1 MNTARIAWIDP
12 DAAHARRALGLLA
25 LSGQGWLALQVPHP
39 QFGAAPA
46 RGWSAVVLCLAAQ
59 AGELPDWAGGDGGG
73 PDALLLCVWPQQEGL
88 AARALRAAARAGR
101 RCDYLLRSASGD
113 HVPELLQRL
122 GALLQEPSVPGV
134 AEPSDVRQQL
144 ACLQTALASMSQ
156 GIFQTGP
163 DGRINVYNRRV
174 LELLELPEALLARRP
189 TLAELTQVQ
198 TRRGDY
204 GQDFGLI
211 DERARDYVR
220 GGAAGAAPAVYRRH
234 TLDGRTLEVRTQALP
249 DGGLV
254 RTFADVSDYVRVHA
268 ELQRSEARFRSLC
281 DLSSDWYWEQDAE
294 GRFTDIAGVAAHR
307 EAWLQ
312 ALHGRTL
319 SEAGAANMGE
329 SDWAAHR
336 EHLGA
341 RQPFRE
347 LELKRVSPGGE
358 VSWIALSGEP
368 VVSARGTLL
377 GYRGVGRD
385 ISGRKRAEAEI
396 ERLAFYDALTGLP
409 NRRLLLDRLQRSCA
423 GLQRSRSH
431 SALLFIDL
439 DHFKNLND
447 NRGHDVGDR
456 LLCMVARRL
465 RQCVR
470 ASDTVARF
478 GGDEFVVLVD
488 ELKGEPRLAREGAQ
502 RLARK
507 IASALAQP
515 FPLEGGYTHHTT
527 CSMGLTLFSYP
538 AQSADELLKQA
549 DFAMYQAKAAGRNAL
564 RLFDPGVLAQM
575 RARTELETE
584 LRHGLARGELLL
596 HYQPV
601 VNAAGTITGAEALVR
616 WQHPTRGLVAPGE
629 FIALA
634 EQTGLILPLGRWV
647 LETACMQLATWAA
660 QPAMQSLVVSVNVS
674 ARQFRQS
681 EFANQVLA
689 ALRASGARPQA
700 LRLELT
706 ESLLLTDTEEM
717 IAKMEQLRA
726 QGVGFSLDDFGTGYS
741 SLSYLKRLPL
751 DQLKIDRGFVRDV
764 LIDGNDAAIVRTIL
778 GLARSLDLQ
787 VVAEGVETASQL
799 DFLRRHGCQAFQG
812 YLFGRPAPAAMLE
825 LAMAPVPA

>member
-1 MNTARIAWIDP
+1 MTSTTRIAWIDA

-25 LSGQGWLALQVPHP
+25 LSGQGWLALQVPQP
-39 QFGAAPA
+39 DFGAAPA
-46 RGWSAVVLCLAAQ
+46 EGWSGVVLCLPSDAA
-59 AGELPDWAGGDGGG
+59 ELPAWAEAGG

-88 AARALRAAARAGR
+88 AARVLRHAARSGR
-101 RCDYLLRSASGD
+101 RCDYLLRGTGGD

-122 GALLQEPSVPGV
+122 GALVDQPPVPRAGKAEAGAQE
-134 AEPSDVRQQL
+134 QL
-144 ACLQTALASMSQ
+144 DHMRTALASMSQ

-163 DGRINVYNRRV
+163 DGRINVYNQRV
-174 LELLELPEALLARRP
+174 LELLELPESLMARRP

-198 TRRGDY
+198 ISRGDY
-204 GQDFGLI
+204 GQSFGLI
-211 DERARDYVR
+211 DERGRDYVR
-220 GGAAGAAPAVYRRH
+220 GGAAGDSPALYRRH
-234 TLDGRTLEVRTQALP
+234 TLDGRTLEVRTQVLP

-254 RTFADVSDYVRVHA
+254 RTFADVSDYVRVHT

-281 DLSSDWYWEQDAE
+281 DLSSDWYWEQDAQ

-307 EAWLQ
+307 DTRLQ
-312 ALHGRTL
+312 ALRGHTL
-319 SEAGAANMGE
+319 WDVGAANMGDAE
-329 SDWAAHR
+329 WTAHR
-336 EHLGA
+336 ERLAA

-347 LELKRVSPGGE
+347 LELKRVEPSGE
-358 VSWIALSGEP
+358 SSWIALSGEP
-368 VVSARGTLL
+368 IVSARGTLL

-385 ISGRKRAEAEI
+385 ISERKRVEGEI

-423 GLQRSRSH
+423 GLQRSRRH
-431 SALLFIDL
+431 CALLFIDL
-439 DHFKNLND
+439 DNFKDLND
-447 NRGHDVGDR
+447 TRGHDVGDR
-456 LLCMVARRL
+456 LLSMAAQRL

-478 GGDEFVVLVD
+478 GGDEFVVLAD
-488 ELKGEPRLAREGAQ
+488 GLPSEMREAREGAQ

-507 IASALAQP
+507 IAGAMARP
-515 FPLEGGYTHHTT
+515 FPLGDGYSHHTT
-527 CSMGLTLFSYP
+527 CSMGLTLFNHP
-538 AQSADELLKQA
+538 AQPADELLKQA

-601 VNAAGTITGAEALVR
+601 VNAAGAILGAEALVR
-616 WQHPTRGLVAPGE
+616 WQHPTRGLVPPGE

-647 LETACMQLATWAA
+647 LETACMQLAAWAA
-660 QPAMQSLVVSVNVS
+660 RPAMQSLVVSVNVS
-674 ARQFRQS
+674 ARQFRQG

-689 ALRASGARPQA
+689 ALRASGAPPQA

-717 IAKMEQLRA
+717 IAKMDYLRA

-764 LIDGNDAAIVRTIL
+764 LTDSNDAAIVRTIL
-778 GLARSLDLQ
+778 ALARSLDLD

-799 DFLRRHGCQAFQG
+799 DFLRRHGCPAFQG
-812 YLFGRPAPAAMLE
+812 YLFGRPAPAAVLE
-825 LAMAPVPA
+825 QAMAPVSP